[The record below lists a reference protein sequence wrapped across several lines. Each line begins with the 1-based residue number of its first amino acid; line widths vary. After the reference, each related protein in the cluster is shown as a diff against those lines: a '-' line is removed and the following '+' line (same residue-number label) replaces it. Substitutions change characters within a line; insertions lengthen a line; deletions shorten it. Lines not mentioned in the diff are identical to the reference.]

1 MIKAKCMKNGVD
13 VCIDGTAEETLQET
27 VHMIVTVAEAIGDGS
42 EKDIEDKF
50 MALVATATKVME
62 DRGYEINRTFFSK
75 MMLIDEIINVDDL
88 SEEELAEKVSAVMEE
103 DRKMENKE
111 IFLRKL
117 IANYMSYRAAILQN
131 DGYMINLYYGYTNSM
146 KQVLIERFKMSS
158 EDIVDLIGVIEEAIK
173 NGQSLED

>member
-1 MIKAKCMKNGVD
+1 
-13 VCIDGTAEETLQET
+13 
-27 VHMIVTVAEAIGDGS
+27 
-42 EKDIEDKF
+42 
-50 MALVATATKVME
+50 
-62 DRGYEINRTFFSK
+62 
-75 MMLIDEIINVDDL
+75 
-88 SEEELAEKVSAVMEE
+88 
-103 DRKMENKE
+103 MENKE

-158 EDIVDLIGVIEEAIK
+158 EDIVDLIGVIEEVIK